1 MGFNPAEPRKANGE
15 WTKDETRAWLK
26 RHPVD
31 ASNVVDMWD
40 QATPGEKTSGEVWYP
55 HAHMVA
61 QALGKRYGVST
72 QEAAGLLAT
81 YSPQTAWGQNIRDAA
96 EALRENRPL
105 GGPGERIWWDR
116 GTNEFP
122 TENRE
127 GIMAPGVSKKRA
139 AAIMAGQDPDEV
151 FAGGRNKN
159 GSLKPNALKI
169 RAFSALIANGTQPDP
184 EHPKV
189 VIDRHAAGVARGV
202 RFTEEDY
209 NVDGPS
215 TSMAKFGPYV
225 EAYKEAARRISEKE
239 GRTVPPEAVQ
249 AVTWLTR
256 QRLNSNMESQVGK
269 TRDKLG
275 KQDAAK
281 LAAYID
287 SYLPEA
293 RTYLPQVGYSDLTR
307 HHARP
312 TIDLAVQRQPKP
324 QQQVQQPQQS
334 PADAVA
340 LIAAALLAGGS
351 AATVLAAVTAI
362 LAPFRIG
369 GDVVEEVMGIV
380 DGEHLPAPVENA
392 LPGPV
397 HRAPT
402 RNLFFR
408 AAYIANA
415 AHRIAR
421 SVAKGNSLAS
431 AVSDERR
438 FLVMHEKASQ
448 HRMKAAE
455 QVQTAA
461 EFFGIPEEGGTLVGW
476 YLNPLLNNEA
486 ECIAANG
493 HNFHAEHGTVIGL
506 PGSVHSGCGCYA
518 GPPWTGAAMVND
530 VMRNIHVL
538 HKVGHSR
545 AKFRLKEVKGA

>member
-1 MGFNPAEPRKANGE
+1 MGYNPAEKRDSKGR
-15 WTKDETRAWLK
+15 WTKAETTAWLG
-26 RHPVD
+26 RHPVA
-31 ASNVVDMWD
+31 ASNIVDMWD
-40 QATPGEKTSGEVWYP
+40 QATPGEKKSGEVWYP
-55 HAHMVA
+55 NAHKLA
-61 QALGKRYGVST
+61 TALGKRYGVST
-72 QEAAGLLAT
+72 REAAGLLAA
-81 YSPQTAWGQNIRDAA
+81 YSPQTPWGKNVRTAA
-96 EALRENRPL
+96 EALREDHPF
-105 GGPGERIWWDR
+105 GGPGARMFWHHDEQ
-116 GTNEFP
+116 TPNTVE
-122 TENRE
+122 ERE
-127 GIMAPGVSKKRA
+127 GIMAPGTTKARA
-139 AAIMAGQDPDEV
+139 AAIMTGADPDEV

-169 RAFSALIANGTQPDP
+169 RAFADLIANGVNDP
-184 EHPKV
+184 AHPAV

-202 RFTEEDY
+202 RMTDDDY
-209 NVDGPS
+209 GFEGPS
-215 TSMAKFGPYV
+215 SSTKKVSAYTAAYV
-225 EAYKEAARRISEKE
+225 EAARQISLKED
-239 GRTVPPEAVQ
+239 RTVPPEAVQ
-249 AVTWLTR
+249 AATWLTR
-256 QRLNSNMESQVGK
+256 QRLNGEMQSQVGK
-269 TRDKLG
+269 TRSNLG
-275 KQDAAK
+275 KQDAAD
-281 LAAYID
+281 LQAYID
-287 SYLPEA
+287 QYLPEA
-293 RTYLPQVGYSDLTR
+293 RTFLPQVGYSDLTR

-324 QQQVQQPQQS
+324 QQPVQQPQPS

-351 AATVLAAVTAI
+351 AATILAAVTAI

-380 DGEHLPAPVENA
+380 DGEHLPAPVANA

-415 AHRIAR
+415 CHRIAR
-421 SVAKGNSLAS
+421 SVARGESLPDAL
-431 AVSDERR
+431 ADERR

-461 EFFGIPEEGGTLVGW
+461 EFFGIPTDEGTVVGW

-493 HNFHAEHGTVIGL
+493 HNFYAEHGTMIGL

-518 GPPWTGAAMVND
+518 GPPWTGAAMVDD
-530 VMRNIHVL
+530 VMWNTRVL
-538 HKVGHSR
+538 HPVMSSK
-545 AKFRLKEVKGA
+545 AKFRLKERKGA